1 MKIKAMIPAILT
13 SAAML
18 LTSAFSAYAVEG
30 LMNPDEEL
38 TDGTFTYE
46 LNDGKYTIVSCDST
60 AIVES
65 IPELRNGYPVTAIG
79 DRALAGCTSISK
91 LAIPD
96 TITSIGSSAFAGCTS
111 LTEVTLPSRLETL
124 SNGLF
129 MGCTNLRSV
138 EIPDSVVM
146 ICSYAFYNCSSLTD
160 VTLSRDL
167 DSIQP
172 MAFAECSLLENIDA
186 SKSDNYSF
194 EEGMLLGN
202 GNKSIYCASTAL
214 TGDVYIP
221 EGVQTIEAGAFS
233 VCAGI
238 EHLFIPSSVTYIG
251 DDAFGYCTGLKSVD
265 LSEGLVTIADIAFK
279 ECYSLESLQL
289 PTTVSDIGEG
299 AFYNCINLNRLI
311 IPEGVKNI
319 GMGAFASC
327 SALKNV
333 SIPKSVAVIGDN
345 AFGFTLNSDGT
356 YSAAEDFDMSV
367 YSGTAG
373 EKYAK
378 ANKFEH
384 TTVDKSL
391 KGLVF
396 AIVGIGLLAVIAVFA
411 AVLMMRAK
419 KGAPASAK
427 KADKLAREKEEE
439 ENYQKIIED

>member
-1 MKIKAMIPAILT
+1 MKIKAVIPAVFT

-38 TDGTFTYE
+38 TDGIFTYE
-46 LNDGKYTIVSCDST
+46 LNDGKYTIISCDST
-60 AIVES
+60 AIVEE

-91 LAIPD
+91 LTIPD
-96 TITSIGSSAFAGCTS
+96 TVTSIGSSAFAGCTS
-111 LTEVTLPSRLETL
+111 LTEITLPKKLEII

-129 MGCTNLRSV
+129 MGCTNLGSV
-138 EIPDSVVM
+138 EIPDNTAM
-146 ICSYAFYNCSSLTD
+146 ISSYAFYNCSSLTD
-160 VTLSRDL
+160 VTLSESL
-167 DSIQP
+167 ETIQP
-172 MAFAECSLLENIDA
+172 MAFAECSVLENIDA
-186 SKSDNYSF
+186 SKSENYVF
-194 EEGMLLGN
+194 ENGMLCSSDK
-202 GNKSIYCASTAL
+202 KSIYRASTAL

-221 EGVQTIEAGAFS
+221 DGIQTIEAGAFS

-238 EHLFIPSSVTYIG
+238 EHIFFPGSVTYIG
-251 DDAFGYCTGLKSVD
+251 DDAFGYCIGLKSVD
-265 LSEGLVTIADIAFK
+265 FSEGLATIADIAFK
-279 ECYSLESLQL
+279 ECYALESLQL

-299 AFYNCINLNRLI
+299 AFYNCTSLNKVI

-319 GMGAFASC
+319 GVGAFASC
-327 SALKNV
+327 QQLKNISV
-333 SIPKSVAVIGDN
+333 PKSVAIIGDN
-345 AFGFTLNSDGT
+345 AFGFSLNQDGT
-356 YSAAEDFDMSV
+356 YTADSDFTMSV

-378 ANKFEH
+378 ANDFKH

-396 AIVGIGLLAVIAVFA
+396 AIVGIGLLAAAGVFA
-411 AVLMMRAK
+411 VVLMMRSK
-419 KGAPASAK
+419 KGAPGSVK

-439 ENYQKIIED
+439 ENYKKIIED